1 MSHQHEDQGAVVC
14 IGVFDG
20 VHKGHQALIS
30 RAHEIAQ
37 EMGVPL
43 IALTFDPHPL
53 VVVRPEMAPESLASL
68 AERRFLL
75 FDAGVDDVFVLPF
88 TPEVATWDPET
99 FIHRVLHDKLNARAV
114 VIGQNFRFGHQGAGD
129 IDTLRQAGERYH
141 FSVTEVGLAA
151 DAEPWSS
158 TRVRKA
164 LATGE
169 LVEAAKVLGR
179 NYDLSGLVVHGDHR
193 GRELGYPTANL
204 ALVGNPVVPA
214 DGVYA
219 GWLVVG
225 SDRLPAAISVGTN
238 PQFDGAQRRVETY
251 VLDRTDLDLY
261 GQEVTVIFVE
271 YLRGQLTF
279 EGLEGLIEQMD
290 ADVTK
295 TRAVLG
301 LN

>member
-1 MSHQHEDQGAVVC
+1 MSHEHVDQGAVVC

-30 RAHEIAQ
+30 RAREIAL
-37 EMGVPL
+37 EISAPL

-75 FDAGVDDVFVLPF
+75 FNAGVDDVFVLPF
-88 TPEVATWDPET
+88 NAEVATWDPET

-114 VIGQNFRFGHQGAGD
+114 VIGENFRFGHQGAGD
-129 IDTLRQAGERYH
+129 VETLREAGERYH

-151 DAEPWSS
+151 DVEPWSS

-164 LATGE
+164 LATGD
-169 LVEAAKVLGR
+169 LVEATKVLGR
-179 NYDLSGLVVHGDHR
+179 NYDLSGIVIHGDHR

-204 ALVGNPVVPA
+204 ELVGNPAVPA

-225 SDRLPAAISVGTN
+225 ADRLPAAISVGTN
-238 PQFDGAQRRVETY
+238 PQFGGAQRRVESY
-251 VLDRTDLDLY
+251 VLDRNDLDLY

-290 ADVTK
+290 ADVRK